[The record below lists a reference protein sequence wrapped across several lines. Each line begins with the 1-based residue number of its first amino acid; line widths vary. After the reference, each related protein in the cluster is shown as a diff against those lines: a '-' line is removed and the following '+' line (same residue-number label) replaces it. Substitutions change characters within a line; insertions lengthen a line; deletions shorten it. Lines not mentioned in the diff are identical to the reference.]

1 MVEEKQVSGYD
12 AVGKN
17 TLLPYLLNH
26 GLKTIDFV
34 ILSHMDIDH
43 CGSAMYIMQ
52 KLKVKNVII
61 TKQYEKS
68 ENYEEFIKIVKKRN
82 IKVSIVEAG
91 QIINIEKGIYFNV
104 LWPTSKNII
113 NENVLN
119 NNSLVCKLVY
129 KNFSMLFTGD
139 IEEISEKAIIDEY
152 KSNLEILKADI
163 LKVAHHGSK
172 TSSTIEFLEAVQPK
186 IALIGVGEDNK
197 FGHPSNITLNRLKEI
212 RCMGYRTDKNGEII
226 VKINKNG
233 RIRVD
238 KMLN

>member
-1 MVEEKQVSGYD
+1 MVEEKLANGYD
-12 AVGKN
+12 EVGKN

-26 GLKTIDFV
+26 RLKTIDFV

-43 CGSAMYIMQ
+43 CGSAIYIMQ
-52 KLKVKNVII
+52 KIKVKNVII

-68 ENYEEFIKIVKKRN
+68 ENYEDFIKTVKERN

-104 LWPTSKNII
+104 LWPTSENII

-139 IEEISEKAIIDEY
+139 IEEIAEKAIIEKY
-152 KSNLEILKADI
+152 RSNLEILKADI

-172 TSSTIEFLEAVQPK
+172 TSSTVEFLEAVKPK
-186 IALIGVGEDNK
+186 VALIGVGKDNK
-197 FGHPSNITLNRLKEI
+197 FGHPSDITLENLKQI
-212 RCMGYRTDKNGEII
+212 RCKVYRTDKNGEII
-226 VKINKNG
+226 IRVNKNG
-233 RIRVD
+233 GISV
-238 KMLN
+238 KKIN